1 MDIAVFTQN
10 ETLVESILTS
20 VVGTKLWRNQT
31 DGRGEGTAGFGY
43 EAVVDIVPPPARH
56 LFSTTTTTTTTTA
69 YGPTTTHLRSPA
81 SGYISMRL
89 LPLCLL

>member
-20 VVGTKLWRNQT
+20 VVGAKLWRNQT

-43 EAVVDIVPPPARH
+43 EAVVDIVPPPTPPFILHHDHHHHHHRLPPHIYVPQLAG
-56 LFSTTTTTTTTTA
+56 TD
-69 YGPTTTHLRSPA
+69 
-81 SGYISMRL
+81 ISMRL